1 MPDQQN
7 FASAGSGVCVCVCMC
22 SGSLVSHTPLH
33 CISECVQLVMGDAK
47 KRKSEWEQ
55 QLPMVKLT
63 NLLQL
68 RDALMVTACI
78 HMMRL
83 EVGDECM
90 NAQLSHMT
98 VR

>member
-1 MPDQQN
+1 M
-7 FASAGSGVCVCVCMC
+7 
-22 SGSLVSHTPLH
+22 
-33 CISECVQLVMGDAK
+33 

-63 NLLQL
+63 NLLLL

-83 EVGDECM
+83 EVGECT

-98 VR
+98 VRWLHETKNPILGTI

>member
-1 MPDQQN
+1 M
-7 FASAGSGVCVCVCMC
+7 
-22 SGSLVSHTPLH
+22 
-33 CISECVQLVMGDAK
+33 

-55 QLPMVKLT
+55 QLLMVKLT
-63 NLLQL
+63 NLLLL

-83 EVGDECM
+83 EVGECT

>member
-1 MPDQQN
+1 M
-7 FASAGSGVCVCVCMC
+7 
-22 SGSLVSHTPLH
+22 
-33 CISECVQLVMGDAK
+33 EDAM
-47 KRKSEWEQ
+47 KRKSEWEK
-55 QLPMVKLT
+55 QLPMMKLT

-68 RDALMVTACI
+68 RDALMMTACI

-83 EVGDECM
+83 EVGEST

>member
-1 MPDQQN
+1 M
-7 FASAGSGVCVCVCMC
+7 
-22 SGSLVSHTPLH
+22 
-33 CISECVQLVMGDAK
+33 EDAM

-55 QLPMVKLT
+55 QLPEMKLT

-68 RDALMVTACI
+68 RDALMAAACI